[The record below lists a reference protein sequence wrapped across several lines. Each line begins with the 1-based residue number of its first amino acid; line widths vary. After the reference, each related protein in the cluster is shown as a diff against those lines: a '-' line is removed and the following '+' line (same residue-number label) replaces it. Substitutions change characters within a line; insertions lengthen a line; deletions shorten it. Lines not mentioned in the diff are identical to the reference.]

1 MIIIENFGKLQINH
15 EKLMNNEELLE
26 IRGGYGWLTC
36 RVNGVICWS
45 ASIDNCNDAREACN
59 NLCGSWSE
67 AICAG

>member
-1 MIIIENFGKLQINH
+1 
-15 EKLMNNEELLE
+15 MNNEELLE

-59 NLCGSWSE
+59 NMCGSWSE